1 MTEDEK
7 QEKKAKEDVA
17 ENGKD
22 TQTEKDRVDE
32 SVGEQEKRDGDENSQ
47 SAKDRVDESE
57 GSKKADGEREEKE
70 EKAPAWA
77 DKMIAALGEIVALLK
92 KDGEGEK
99 EPDLGVGLTQD
110 ERARTEGGNPRS
122 PYLDRY
128 KG

>member
-7 QEKKAKEDVA
+7 QEEKAKEDVA
-17 ENGKD
+17 ETGKD

-57 GSKKADGEREEKE
+57 GTKKTDEERAKKE

-77 DKMIAALGEIVALLK
+77 DKMIATLGEIVALLK
-92 KDGEGEK
+92 KDAEGEK
-99 EPDLGVGLTQD
+99 ESDRGVGLSQD
-110 ERARTEGGNPRS
+110 ERARTEGGKTHA

>member
-1 MTEDEK
+1 ME
-7 QEKKAKEDVA
+7 QEEKAKVDVA
-17 ENGKD
+17 EYGKD

-32 SVGEQEKRDGDENSQ
+32 SVGVQEKRDGDENSQ
-47 SAKDRVDESE
+47 SAKDRA
-57 GSKKADGEREEKE
+57 KKADGEREEKE

-77 DKMIAALGEIVALLK
+77 DKMIATLGEIVALLK
-92 KDGEGEK
+92 KDEEEEK
-99 EPDLGVGLTQD
+99 EADRGVGLSQD

>member
-7 QEKKAKEDVA
+7 QEEKAKEDVA
-17 ENGKD
+17 ETGKD

-32 SVGEQEKRDGDENSQ
+32 SVGVQEKRDGDENSQ
-47 SAKDRVDESE
+47 SAKDRA
-57 GSKKADGEREEKE
+57 KKADGEREEKE

-77 DKMIAALGEIVALLK
+77 DKMFAALGEIVALLK
-92 KDGEGEK
+92 KDEEEEK
-99 EPDLGVGLTQD
+99 EADRGVGLSQD

>member
-7 QEKKAKEDVA
+7 QEEKAKEDVA
-17 ENGKD
+17 EYGKD

-32 SVGEQEKRDGDENSQ
+32 SVGVQEKRDGDENSQ
-47 SAKDRVDESE
+47 SAKDRA
-57 GSKKADGEREEKE
+57 KKADGEREEKE

-77 DKMIAALGEIVALLK
+77 DKMFAALGEIVALLK
-92 KDGEGEK
+92 KDEEEEK
-99 EPDLGVGLTQD
+99 EADRGVGLSQD